1 MEGTSLWVKLFKEGK
16 YAEAVS
22 EFGKY
27 LETELSNKDRKV
39 CHYNRGMAHCSLGQY
54 RMALLDGDQCIQ
66 MDRYWAKGYKCKGMP
81 LEGMKMKMS
90 RLYQIQRR
98 PLLLHLHLKML
109 KILSD

>member
-1 MEGTSLWVKLFKEGK
+1 MSVEPETGGGGARKKTKNNGALGVKLFKEGK

-66 MDRYWAKGYKCKGMP
+66 MDRYWAKGYKCMGMP
-81 LEGMKMKMS
+81 LEGMK
-90 RLYQIQRR
+90 
-98 PLLLHLHLKML
+98 
-109 KILSD
+109 